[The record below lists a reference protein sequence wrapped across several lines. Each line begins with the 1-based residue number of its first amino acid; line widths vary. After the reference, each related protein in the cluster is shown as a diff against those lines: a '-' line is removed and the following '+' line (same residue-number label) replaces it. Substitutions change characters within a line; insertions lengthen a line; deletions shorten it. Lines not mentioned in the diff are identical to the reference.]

1 MGLPP
6 NRRRHYP
13 ISLCRFVRVEFMD
26 YLRAL
31 GQPAFAA
38 TRSLGFAG
46 GIALSLFS
54 LPATAL
60 GQNLLYLDLTT
71 HGDDQ
76 IYEDAN
82 DVKNSFQTYGQRADL
97 SIIDLQGRVEFT
109 QQYFIDGFQASYSD
123 STFYQLGL
131 SYELAELSPLTT
143 RTVKLSANYGLD
155 GFYNVNDGTPPEFSD
170 GFRYGSGT
178 LDVGHNQQLGPV
190 SSYFVN
196 LSYQSYFKENQ
207 DIKDDTQLSYNW
219 VIGYDRQ
226 FTDNIN
232 GGINASRSE
241 TINQDDLI
249 TIVTG
254 AALTSNQVA
263 SQRWTLSQNLGIS
276 EFQNNLGKDVNTV
289 GGFQATYSYGVTL
302 DEEIKRQSLEA
313 EGEKKLPD
321 DEYRDAIDN
330 ILNPE
335 QPDVLSFGWQREIAS
350 INQGDQQR
358 LADNFNLSWQHILTP
373 NANIILSNVR
383 TLERNLGG
391 NSATA
396 DSVRNN
402 LGAALNISV
411 KWLDFAFSRTPEQQL
426 TLSYTY
432 ERFSQGDFWSDFTI
446 ANAAIKILL

>member
-1 MGLPP
+1 MLNFRLLALTVPCVLRRLPTVLGLA
-6 NRRRHYP
+6 
-13 ISLCRFVRVEFMD
+13 IF
-26 YLRAL
+26 
-31 GQPAFAA
+31 AF
-38 TRSLGFAG
+38 FASES
-46 GIALSLFS
+46 AYS
-54 LPATAL
+54 
-60 GQNLLYLDLTT
+60 QNLLYLDLTT

-97 SIIDLQGRVEFT
+97 SIIDLAGRVEFT
-109 QQYFIDGFQASYSD
+109 QQYFVDGFKTSYSD

-131 SYELAELSPLTT
+131 SYELAELSPLIT
-143 RTVKLSANYGLD
+143 RTVKLSGNYGID
-155 GFYNVNDGTPPEFSD
+155 GFYNVNDGTPPEFSN
-170 GFRYGSGT
+170 GFRYGNGA
-178 LDVGHNQQLGPV
+178 LDVGHNQQLGPS
-190 SSYFVN
+190 SSYFVT
-196 LSYQSYFKENQ
+196 LGYQSFFKENQ
-207 DIKDDTQLSYNW
+207 DVKDDTQLTYNW
-219 VIGYDRQ
+219 GIGYDRQ
-226 FTDNIN
+226 FTENIG

-249 TIVTG
+249 TIVTSTS
-254 AALTSNQVA
+254 LTSTQNP
-263 SQRWTLSQNLGIS
+263 SPRWTFAENIGVSL
-276 EFQNNLGKDVNTV
+276 FQNNVGKDLNTI

-302 DEEIKRQSLEA
+302 DEDIKRQSLE
-313 EGEKKLPD
+313 GRGDKKLPD
-321 DEYRDAIDN
+321 GEYRDAIDD

-373 NANIILSNVR
+373 NSNIVLSNVR
-383 TLERNLGG
+383 TLERTLGG
-391 NSATA
+391 PSPTA

-402 LGAALNISV
+402 LGAALNVSV

-446 ANAAIKILL
+446 ANVAIKVLL